1 MIVRAFLALLGSSF
15 VLLFLVTAAP
25 GADWPQWRGPN
36 RDGVWPEKDLPDRF
50 PDGGLTPRWRRPIGG
65 GYGGIAATAGRVY
78 VMDRVKAPREA
89 ERTLCLDAATG
100 RELWTHEYAVSYGK
114 LDYGNGPRA
123 TPTVHDGRVYTYG
136 ALGHLHCLDAA
147 TGKPIWSRDTV
158 KDFNGRVPT
167 WGHACSPLIDGDRLV
182 VQVGG
187 QPDACLVALDRKT
200 GREVWR
206 SLGDRPGYSSPVLA
220 TVAGRRQLVYWAAEH
235 LSGLEPATGRVLW
248 QVPHTTEYDV
258 TISDPVCHKDTLLV
272 SDYWTGS
279 IAVRLGAEGNKPEV
293 VWQGKKPLSLLMATP
308 LVRDGHAYALDRFNG
323 LKCLDIRTG
332 SVKWAQEDV
341 TPRGSNPHASFV
353 WAGERALVLNSKG
366 ELILA
371 RLSPE
376 GYRQLGKA
384 KVIGDTWA
392 HPGFLDGAVFAR
404 NDEEI
409 VCVPLK

>member
-1 MIVRAFLALLGSSF
+1 MTVRSFLSLSF
-15 VLLFLVTAAP
+15 VLLLLVTAAP

-50 PDGGLTPRWRRPIGG
+50 PDGGLTPRWRRSIGA
-65 GYGGIAATAGRVY
+65 GYGGIAATGGRVY
-78 VMDRVKAPREA
+78 VMDRVKVPREV

-100 RELWTHEYAVSYGK
+100 REVWKHEYAVAYGK

-136 ALGHLHCLDAA
+136 ALGHLHCLDAT
-147 TGKPIWSRDTV
+147 TGKPLWSRDTV
-158 KDFNGRVPT
+158 KEFNGRVPT
-167 WGHACSPLIDGDRLV
+167 WGHACSPLVDGDRLV

-200 GREVWR
+200 GREIWR
-206 SLGDRPGYSSPVLA
+206 SLPDRPGYSSPVLA
-220 TVAGRRQLVYWAAEH
+220 TIAGRRQLVYWAAQH
-235 LSGLEPATGRVLW
+235 LSGLDPATGRVLW

-258 TISDPVCHKDTLLV
+258 TISDPVYHNGTLLV
-272 SDYWTGS
+272 SDYWKGS
-279 IAVRLGAEGNKPEV
+279 IAVRLGTEGTKPEV
-293 VWQGKKPLSLLMATP
+293 VWQGPKPLSLLMATP

-332 SVKWAQEDV
+332 AVKWVQEDV
-341 TPRGSNPHASFV
+341 TPRGNNPHASFV
-353 WAGERALVLNSKG
+353 WAGEKALVLNSKG
-366 ELILA
+366 ELVLA

-384 KVIGDTWA
+384 KIIGTTWA